1 MPFWVYICYLGPQE
15 THKVWAHRKIFHIE
29 VCRYWIIHK
38 HVLSFHSHDRL
49 LRADTFSTKT
59 IIMNDVPT
67 SELRC
72 LCDRWCCVLLINMVT
87 ALGNHTTDIVG
98 SLVVAHVGSCP
109 FHAKHTSCPWKKRI
123 LLSSFFP
130 ILDNTNNST
139 QSNAYKHQKLPDTG
153 RSWVF
158 ESCFMWV
165 YTEDLHHKA
174 DSQRKFGWPLS
185 FCLRCS
191 RWWTVASEACPG
203 VLVRL
208 FHLLIPSSHEMK
220 AWIASP
226 GWLFTMVI
234 VSLSSHFF
242 RFVLSDFLCCLQF
255 GSKNPIWRDEEI
267 AVGNFGLKLK

>member
-1 MPFWVYICYLGPQE
+1 MEE
-15 THKVWAHRKIFHIE
+15 TYPPIFLWQA
-29 VCRYWIIHK
+29 YNLTDAW
-38 HVLSFHSHDRL
+38 D
-49 LRADTFSTKT
+49 DT
-59 IIMNDVPT
+59 
-67 SELRC
+67 
-72 LCDRWCCVLLINMVT
+72 
-87 ALGNHTTDIVG
+87 
-98 SLVVAHVGSCP
+98 
-109 FHAKHTSCPWKKRI
+109 
-123 LLSSFFP
+123 
-130 ILDNTNNST
+130 
-139 QSNAYKHQKLPDTG
+139 NAYKHQKLPHTG

-174 DSQRKFGWPLS
+174 DSQRTFGWPLS

-208 FHLLIPSSHEMK
+208 FHVLIPSSHEMK
-220 AWIASP
+220 GWIASP

-242 RFVLSDFLCCLQF
+242 RFVLSDFFVLSPIWIQ
-255 GSKNPIWRDEEI
+255 NPIWRDEEI